1 MCTEEEFVETLIRLV
16 EDNKLFTFRERILRT
31 VFPHVDKTAEP
42 GLLHNFGNHYW
53 DKTVYEQLFQALC
66 KVGNAV
72 GGTYQKLIPWD
83 SVALLFEEFFLV
95 CSAASFEDENRK
107 ISFRFVTAELSRGR
121 NWPLKGIFSQWS
133 RTLVLT
139 STVKIEHER
148 PKLTSEDMHVYHF
161 AIEKDWSLLNG
172 IVWQRGIVSGSLQPT
187 ALVEVS
193 VCTICTFHVLTV

>member
-1 MCTEEEFVETLIRLV
+1 M
-16 EDNKLFTFRERILRT
+16 
-31 VFPHVDKTAEP
+31 
-42 GLLHNFGNHYW
+42 
-53 DKTVYEQLFQALC
+53 
-66 KVGNAV
+66 
-72 GGTYQKLIPWD
+72 
-83 SVALLFEEFFLV
+83 ALLFEEFFLV